1 MSLSKTSL
9 PRAGSLKELI
19 ARDITGVFMNVNDFC
34 DNLNI
39 QIGRKKFNVIGSLQ
53 SNTVTNNSGNS
64 SPLQSDAWTLY
75 IKYPLLD
82 DLDATQPELLSA
94 GQRIIITNREQ
105 PDVAMSFTI
114 VSVSDEMGLARV
126 NLNCNTGR

>member
-1 MSLSKTSL
+1 M
-9 PRAGSLKELI
+9 SLKELI
-19 ARDITGVFMNVNDFC
+19 ARDITGIFMNVNDFC

-64 SPLQSDAWTLY
+64 SPLQSDAWVLY

-82 DLDATQPELLSA
+82 DIDNHNIVSA
-94 GQRIIITNREQ
+94 GQRIIISNGENIK
-105 PDVAMSFTI
+105 DMAFTI
-114 VSVSDEMGLARV
+114 VSVSDEMGLATI
-126 NLNCNTGR
+126 NLTNTNGR

>member
-1 MSLSKTSL
+1 M
-9 PRAGSLKELI
+9 SLKELI
-19 ARDITGVFMNVNDFC
+19 ARDITGIFMNVNDFC

-39 QIGRKKFNVIGSLQ
+39 QIGRKRFNVIGSLQ

-82 DLDATQPELLSA
+82 DLNTENILSA

-114 VSVSDEMGLARV
+114 VSVSDEMGLATV
-126 NLNCNTGR
+126 QLNSATGR

>member
-1 MSLSKTSL
+1 M
-9 PRAGSLKELI
+9 SLKELI

-64 SPLQSDAWTLY
+64 SPLQSDAWVLY

-82 DLDATQPELLSA
+82 DLDAENILSA
-94 GQRIIITNREQ
+94 GQRIVISNGENIK
-105 PDVAMSFTI
+105 DMAFTI
-114 VSVSDEMGLARV
+114 VSVSDEMGLAQV
-126 NLNCNTGR
+126 QLSNNSGR

>member
-1 MSLSKTSL
+1 M
-9 PRAGSLKELI
+9 SLKELI
-19 ARDITGVFMNVNDFC
+19 ARDITNIFMNVNDFC

-64 SPLQSDAWTLY
+64 SPLQSDTWVLY

-82 DLDATQPELLSA
+82 DLEAENILST
-94 GQRIIITNREQ
+94 GQRIIISSQDSNIK
-105 PDVAMSFTI
+105 DMAFTI
-114 VSVSDEMGLARV
+114 VSVSDECGIATIQLSTS
-126 NLNCNTGR
+126 TGR

>member
-1 MSLSKTSL
+1 M
-9 PRAGSLKELI
+9 SLKELI
-19 ARDITGVFMNVNDFC
+19 ARDITGIFMNVNDFC

-64 SPLQSDAWTLY
+64 SPLQSDTWVLY

-82 DLDATQPELLSA
+82 DLTEDSNILSA
-94 GQRIIITNREQ
+94 GQRIIISNGENIK
-105 PDVAMSFTI
+105 DMAFTI
-114 VSVSDEMGLARV
+114 VSVSDEMGLATI
-126 NLNCNTGR
+126 NLTNNSGR

>member
-1 MSLSKTSL
+1 M
-9 PRAGSLKELI
+9 SLKELI

-34 DNLNI
+34 DNLSL

-53 SNTVTNNSGNS
+53 SNTVTNNSGSNA
-64 SPLQSDAWTLY
+64 SPLQSDTWVLY

-82 DLDATQPELLSA
+82 DLEAENILSS

-114 VSVSDEMGLARV
+114 VSVSDEMGLATIQ
-126 NLNCNTGR
+126 LSNTSGR

>member
-1 MSLSKTSL
+1 M
-9 PRAGSLKELI
+9 SLKELI
-19 ARDITGVFMNVNDFC
+19 ARDITGIFMNVNDFC
-34 DNLNI
+34 DNLTL

-75 IKYPLLD
+75 IKYPLID
-82 DLDATQPELLSA
+82 DIDTENILSA

-105 PDVAMSFTI
+105 PEVAMSFTI
-114 VSVSDEMGLARV
+114 VSVSDEMGLATV
-126 NLNCNTGR
+126 QLSTSAGR

>member
-1 MSLSKTSL
+1 M
-9 PRAGSLKELI
+9 SLKELI
-19 ARDITGVFMNVNDFC
+19 ARDITGIFMNVSDFC

-75 IKYPLLD
+75 IKYPLID
-82 DLDATQPELLSA
+82 DLEADNILSA
-94 GQRIIITNREQ
+94 GQRIIISNNENIK
-105 PDVAMSFTI
+105 DMSFTI

-126 NLNCNTGR
+126 NLNCNAGR

>member
-1 MSLSKTSL
+1 M
-9 PRAGSLKELI
+9 SLKELI
-19 ARDITGVFMNVNDFC
+19 ARDITGIFMNVSDFC

-64 SPLQSDAWTLY
+64 SPLQSDAWVLY

-82 DLDATQPELLSA
+82 DLDSDNILSA
-94 GQRIIITNREQ
+94 GQRIIISNNESSLTGANNIK
-105 PDVAMSFTI
+105 DMAFTI
-114 VSVSDEMGLARV
+114 VSVSDEMGLATI
-126 NLNCNTGR
+126 NLTNNSGR

>member
-1 MSLSKTSL
+1 M
-9 PRAGSLKELI
+9 SLKELI
-19 ARDITGVFMNVNDFC
+19 ARDITSIFMNVNDFC

-64 SPLQSDAWTLY
+64 SPLQSDTWVLY

-82 DLDATQPELLSA
+82 DIDTENILSA
-94 GQRIIITNREQ
+94 GQRIIISS
-105 PDVAMSFTI
+105 PDSNIKDMAFTI
-114 VSVSDEMGLARV
+114 VSVSDEMGLAQV
-126 NLNCNTGR
+126 NLNSATGR

>member
-1 MSLSKTSL
+1 M
-9 PRAGSLKELI
+9 SLKELI
-19 ARDITGVFMNVNDFC
+19 ARDITGIFMNVNDFC

-82 DLDATQPELLSA
+82 DLNNENILSA

>member
-1 MSLSKTSL
+1 M
-9 PRAGSLKELI
+9 SLKELI
-19 ARDITGVFMNVNDFC
+19 VRDITNIFMNVNDFC

-64 SPLQSDAWTLY
+64 SPLQSDTWVLY

-82 DLDATQPELLSA
+82 DLEAENSNILSA
-94 GQRIIITNREQ
+94 GQRIIISNN
-105 PDVAMSFTI
+105 DNIKDMAFTI
-114 VSVSDEMGLARV
+114 VSVSDEMGLATIQ
-126 NLNCNTGR
+126 LSTSTGR

>member
-1 MSLSKTSL
+1 M
-9 PRAGSLKELI
+9 SLKELI
-19 ARDITGVFMNVNDFC
+19 ARDITGIFMNVSDFC

-64 SPLQSDAWTLY
+64 SPLQSDTWVLY

-82 DLDATQPELLSA
+82 DLTDDSNILSA
-94 GQRIIITNREQ
+94 GQRIIISNNENIK
-105 PDVAMSFTI
+105 DMAFTI
-114 VSVSDEMGLARV
+114 VSVSDEVGLATIQLS
-126 NLNCNTGR
+126 NNSGR

>member
-1 MSLSKTSL
+1 M
-9 PRAGSLKELI
+9 SLKELI
-19 ARDITGVFMNVNDFC
+19 ARDITNIFMNVNDFC

-64 SPLQSDAWTLY
+64 SPLQSDTWVLY

-82 DLDATQPELLSA
+82 DLEANNILST
-94 GQRIIITNREQ
+94 GQRIIISNN
-105 PDVAMSFTI
+105 DNIKDMSFTI
-114 VSVSDEMGLARV
+114 VSVSDECGIATI
-126 NLNCNTGR
+126 NLTNTSGR

>member
-1 MSLSKTSL
+1 M
-9 PRAGSLKELI
+9 SLKELI
-19 ARDITGVFMNVNDFC
+19 ARDITGIFMNVNDFC

-39 QIGRKKFNVIGSLQ
+39 QIGRKKFNIIGSLQ

-64 SPLQSDAWTLY
+64 SPLQSDTWVLY
-75 IKYPLLD
+75 IKYPLLNDLTD
-82 DLDATQPELLSA
+82 DSNILSA
-94 GQRIIITNREQ
+94 GQRIIISNNESSLTGANNIK
-105 PDVAMSFTI
+105 DMAFTI

>member
-1 MSLSKTSL
+1 M
-9 PRAGSLKELI
+9 SLKELI

-64 SPLQSDAWTLY
+64 SPLQSDTWVLY
-75 IKYPLLD
+75 IKYPLMD
-82 DLDATQPELLSA
+82 DLTSEDSNILSA
-94 GQRIIITNREQ
+94 GQRIIISNGNNNSSLTGANK
-105 PDVAMSFTI
+105 DMAFTI
-114 VSVSDEMGLARV
+114 VSVSDEMGLATIQ
-126 NLNCNTGR
+126 LSTSTGR

>member
-1 MSLSKTSL
+1 M
-9 PRAGSLKELI
+9 SLKELI
-19 ARDITGVFMNVNDFC
+19 ARDITGIFMNVNDFC

-64 SPLQSDAWTLY
+64 SPLQSDAWVLY

-82 DLDATQPELLSA
+82 DLDNDNILSA
-94 GQRIIITNREQ
+94 GQRIIISSKDSNIK
-105 PDVAMSFTI
+105 DMAFTI
-114 VSVSDEMGLARV
+114 VSVSDEMGLATI
-126 NLNCNTGR
+126 NLTNANGR

>member
-1 MSLSKTSL
+1 M
-9 PRAGSLKELI
+9 PLKELI
-19 ARDITGVFMNVNDFC
+19 ARDITGIFMNVSDFC

-53 SNTVTNNSGNS
+53 SNTVTNNSGSNA
-64 SPLQSDAWTLY
+64 SPLQSDTWVLY

-82 DLDATQPELLSA
+82 DLNNENILSA
-94 GQRIIITNREQ
+94 GQRIIIINREQ

-126 NLNCNTGR
+126 NLNCNAGR

>member
-1 MSLSKTSL
+1 M
-9 PRAGSLKELI
+9 SLKELI

-39 QIGRKKFNVIGSLQ
+39 QIGRKKFNVVGSLQ

-64 SPLQSDAWTLY
+64 SPLQSDTWVLY

-82 DLDATQPELLSA
+82 DLTEDSNILSA
-94 GQRIIITNREQ
+94 GQRIIIINREQ

-114 VSVSDEMGLARV
+114 VSVSDEMGLATI
-126 NLNCNTGR
+126 NLTNANGR

>member
-1 MSLSKTSL
+1 M
-9 PRAGSLKELI
+9 SLKELI
-19 ARDITGVFMNVNDFC
+19 ARDITGIFMNVNDFC

-64 SPLQSDAWTLY
+64 NPLQSDAWTLY

-82 DLDATQPELLSA
+82 DLDAAQPELLSA
-94 GQRIIITNREQ
+94 GQRIIIINREQ

-114 VSVSDEMGLARV
+114 VSVSDEMGLATIQLS
-126 NLNCNTGR
+126 NASGR

>member
-1 MSLSKTSL
+1 M
-9 PRAGSLKELI
+9 SLKELI
-19 ARDITGVFMNVNDFC
+19 ARDITNIFMNVNDFC

-64 SPLQSDAWTLY
+64 SPLQSDTWVLY

-82 DLDATQPELLSA
+82 DLEAENILSA
-94 GQRIIITNREQ
+94 GQRIIISNN
-105 PDVAMSFTI
+105 DNIKDMAFTI

-126 NLNCNTGR
+126 NLNCAAGR

>member
-1 MSLSKTSL
+1 M
-9 PRAGSLKELI
+9 SLKELI
-19 ARDITGVFMNVNDFC
+19 ARDITGIFMNVNDFC

-75 IKYPLLD
+75 IKYPLID
-82 DLDATQPELLSA
+82 DLTEDSNIFSA

-114 VSVSDEMGLARV
+114 VSVSDEMGLATV
-126 NLNCNTGR
+126 QLTNTSGR

>member
-1 MSLSKTSL
+1 M
-9 PRAGSLKELI
+9 SLKELI

-64 SPLQSDAWTLY
+64 SPLQSDTWVLY

-82 DLDATQPELLSA
+82 DLTEDSNILSA

-114 VSVSDEMGLARV
+114 VSVSDEMGLATI
-126 NLNCNTGR
+126 NLTNANGR

>member
-1 MSLSKTSL
+1 M
-9 PRAGSLKELI
+9 SLKELI
-19 ARDITGVFMNVNDFC
+19 ARDITGIFMNVNDFC

-39 QIGRKKFNVIGSLQ
+39 QIGRKKYNVIGSLQ
-53 SNTVTNNSGNS
+53 SNTVDNTSGSNA
-64 SPLQSDAWTLY
+64 SPLQSDAWVLY

-82 DLDATQPELLSA
+82 DLDTAQPELLSA

>member
-1 MSLSKTSL
+1 M
-9 PRAGSLKELI
+9 SLKELI
-19 ARDITGVFMNVNDFC
+19 ARDITNIFMNVNDFC

-64 SPLQSDAWTLY
+64 SPLQSDTWVLY

-82 DLDATQPELLSA
+82 DLEAENILSA
-94 GQRIIITNREQ
+94 GQRIIITSKDSNIK
-105 PDVAMSFTI
+105 DMAFTI
-114 VSVSDEMGLARV
+114 VSVSDEMGLATI
-126 NLNCNTGR
+126 NLTNTNGR

>member
-1 MSLSKTSL
+1 M
-9 PRAGSLKELI
+9 SLKELI
-19 ARDITGVFMNVNDFC
+19 ARDITGVFMNVSDFC

-64 SPLQSDAWTLY
+64 SPLQSDTWVLY

-82 DLDATQPELLSA
+82 DLTDDSNILSA
-94 GQRIIITNREQ
+94 GQRIIISNNENIK
-105 PDVAMSFTI
+105 DMAFTI
-114 VSVSDEMGLARV
+114 VSVSDEMGLAMV
-126 NLNCNTGR
+126 NLTNNSGR

>member
-1 MSLSKTSL
+1 M
-9 PRAGSLKELI
+9 SLKELI
-19 ARDITGVFMNVNDFC
+19 ARDITGIFMNVNDFC

-64 SPLQSDAWTLY
+64 SPLQSDTWVLY

-82 DLDATQPELLSA
+82 DLDNDNILSA
-94 GQRIIITNREQ
+94 GQRIIISSKDSNIK
-105 PDVAMSFTI
+105 DMAFTI
-114 VSVSDEMGLARV
+114 VSVSDEMGLV
-126 NLNCNTGR
+126 TINLTNNSGR

>member
-1 MSLSKTSL
+1 M
-9 PRAGSLKELI
+9 SLKELI
-19 ARDITGVFMNVNDFC
+19 ARDITGIFMNVSDFC

-64 SPLQSDAWTLY
+64 NPLQSDTWVLY

-82 DLDATQPELLSA
+82 DLDSDNILSA
-94 GQRIIITNREQ
+94 GQRIIISNNESSIAGANNIK
-105 PDVAMSFTI
+105 DMAFTI
-114 VSVSDEMGLARV
+114 VSVSDEMGLATIQ
-126 NLNCNTGR
+126 LSTSTGR

>member
-1 MSLSKTSL
+1 M
-9 PRAGSLKELI
+9 SLKELI

-53 SNTVTNNSGNS
+53 SNTVTNNSGNNAY
-64 SPLQSDAWTLY
+64 PLQSDAWVLY

-82 DLDATQPELLSA
+82 DLEADNILSA
-94 GQRIIITNREQ
+94 GQRIIISSKDSNIK
-105 PDVAMSFTI
+105 DMAFTI
-114 VSVSDEMGLARV
+114 VSVSDECGLATI
-126 NLNCNTGR
+126 NLTNNSGR

>member
-1 MSLSKTSL
+1 M
-9 PRAGSLKELI
+9 SLKELI
-19 ARDITGVFMNVNDFC
+19 ARDITGIFMNVNDFC

-64 SPLQSDAWTLY
+64 APLQSDTWVLY

-82 DLDATQPELLSA
+82 DLTDDSNILSA
-94 GQRIIITNREQ
+94 GQRIIISNNENIK
-105 PDVAMSFTI
+105 DMAFTI